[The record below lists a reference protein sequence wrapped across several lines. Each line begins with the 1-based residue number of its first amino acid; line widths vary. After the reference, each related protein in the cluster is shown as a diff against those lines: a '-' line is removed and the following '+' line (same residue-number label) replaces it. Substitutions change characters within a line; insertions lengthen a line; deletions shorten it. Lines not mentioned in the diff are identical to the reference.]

1 MTPGTPAA
9 GSDLV
14 TMIYRA
20 INKAFPNHVS
30 PPLREQAVN
39 ALSIKPT
46 FRKTFLLLR
55 KALVLSKGW
64 WGISESEG

>member
-14 TMIYRA
+14 TMIYRP
-20 INKAFPNHVS
+20 INKAFPNHIS

-46 FRKTFLLLR
+46 FRKIFLFVIEKSLR
-55 KALVLSKGW
+55 
-64 WGISESEG
+64 IEEGGD

>member
-14 TMIYRA
+14 TMIYRP
-20 INKAFPNHVS
+20 INKAFPNHIS
-30 PPLREQAVN
+30 PPLREQVVN

-46 FRKTFLLLR
+46 FCKIFLFVIE
-55 KALVLSKGW
+55 KSLS
-64 WGISESEG
+64 IEGGGGD

>member
-14 TMIYRA
+14 TMIYRP
-20 INKAFPNHVS
+20 INKAFPNHIS
-30 PPLREQAVN
+30 SPLREQAVN

-46 FRKTFLLLR
+46 FRKIFLFVIEKSLR
-55 KALVLSKGW
+55 
-64 WGISESEG
+64 IEEGGD